1 VTRRFQD
8 LQPGP
13 PELQK
18 LAIAQRRKRVGRV
31 CGGAQTDGCADTIAQ
46 LQMSGNK
53 IGVEMRQECVFDCE
67 AVLAGKIDVLLN
79 VRCGSMTA
87 AVPDASSPTR

>member
-1 VTRRFQD
+1 
-8 LQPGP
+8 
-13 PELQK
+13 
-18 LAIAQRRKRVGRV
+18 
-31 CGGAQTDGCADTIAQ
+31 
-46 LQMSGNK
+46 MSGNK